1 MDEAIMQMVAITDTT
16 PERAQQYLQV
26 TDGDVNQAV
35 SLFFESGGVDLG
47 GISSTPAQ
55 ARTEVTGSGNAEN
68 PINLDD
74 DNISDDNDPAITGFR
89 KATAQTDVH
98 EDDEAMARRLQDEM
112 YGGGGDENNIRA
124 PIARQTE
131 TLVGPGASDYYG
143 GGSDDAVQERMAAL
157 QSRRG
162 KHKSY
167 SW

>member
-1 MDEAIMQMVAITDTT
+1 MQMVSITDTT

-35 SLFFESGGVDLG
+35 SLFFESGGADLG

-55 ARTEVTGSGNAEN
+55 ASTGVPSSGNAQN

-89 KATAQTDVH
+89 KATAQTGDH

-112 YGGGGDENNIRA
+112 YSGGGDENNIRA

-143 GGSDDAVQERMAAL
+143 GGSLDDAVQERMAAL

-162 KHKSY
+162 KHKLY
-167 SW
+167 SL